1 MTSGKTAASPSSQ
14 TNPVLKI
21 TGKDANLSYIKYK
34 VDNAASYTK
43 GAGFNG
49 TTSQTTIKLPISQG
63 VTDQT
68 FKIQAVIVDR
78 QEMKAQQRPSTIII
92 LTIPRHPIMHRK
104 METSRITMERTRSA
118 GRKKNFQTVS
128 VMPFIVERAKTLHH
142 RKKIL
147 SRHPSRTLTAQIP
160 RSQMEPSGI
169 IRYAH
174 KKLQQKE
181 R

>member
-1 MTSGKTAASPSSQ
+1 
-14 TNPVLKI
+14 
-21 TGKDANLSYIKYK
+21 
-34 VDNAASYTK
+34 
-43 GAGFNG
+43 
-49 TTSQTTIKLPISQG
+49 
-63 VTDQT
+63 
-68 FKIQAVIVDR
+68 
-78 QEMKAQQRPSTIII
+78 MKAQRKTGVNYYYIDDSKASDYAPEDGNVQNHYGKNTISW
-92 LTIPRHPIMHRK
+92 K
-104 METSRITMERTRSA
+104 
-118 GRKKNFQTVS
+118 KKNFQTVS